1 LGLIPG
7 QFDLVQDPACGY
19 KDISF
24 DVSGLPSLVTYD
36 PITNMFNYEQS
47 NDKSLAGTHTVTILA
62 SVAMP
67 LDYTMD
73 TYMMVETEI
82 EFIITV
88 ELCRV

>member
-1 LGLIPG
+1 
-7 QFDLVQDPACGY
+7 
-19 KDISF
+19 
-24 DVSGLPSLVTYD
+24 
-36 PITNMFNYEQS
+36 MFNYEQS